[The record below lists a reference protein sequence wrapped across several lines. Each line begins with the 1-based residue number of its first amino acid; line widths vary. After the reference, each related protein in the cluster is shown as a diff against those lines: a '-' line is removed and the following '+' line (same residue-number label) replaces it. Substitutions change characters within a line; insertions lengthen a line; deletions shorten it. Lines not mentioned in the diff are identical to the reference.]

1 MTSRFEYQ
9 GFLVPLFSF
18 DGKCFQALIYRAIV
32 PIRTSSIRPSSH
44 LSLAAGSFRPFL
56 DDCRSLDVPSGS
68 SSITSV
74 ARCEGYRGKSF
85 GTCVIGLCR
94 QIEAREIL
102 FDSFFPSF
110 CKQNTNGARKQTHNG
125 RDRNNK
131 GCSCVVQICT
141 ERQNKSNADSYTT
154 PKSIGSEPSQKG
166 PLEELVPTGRK
177 RLGWK

>member
-102 FDSFFPSF
+102 FDSFFSLLFANKTRTEHGNKRTTAETAITKAAVVSYRFALRGRTSRTQTLILHPS
-110 CKQNTNGARKQTHNG
+110 RS
-125 RDRNNK
+125 D
-131 GCSCVVQICT
+131 
-141 ERQNKSNADSYTT
+141 
-154 PKSIGSEPSQKG
+154 PSRAKKG
-166 PLEELVPTGRK
+166 PWRSWCRPAVSD
-177 RLGWK
+177 